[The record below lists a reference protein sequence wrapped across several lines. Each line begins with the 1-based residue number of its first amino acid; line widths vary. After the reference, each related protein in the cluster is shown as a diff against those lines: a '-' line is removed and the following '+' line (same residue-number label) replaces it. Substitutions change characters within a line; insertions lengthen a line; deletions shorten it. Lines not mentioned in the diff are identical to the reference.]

1 MKDFQW
7 AEELDCAVTVCDMN
21 TVVLYMNAK
30 ARKTFEKYGDLIG
43 INLMD
48 CHGEKSAAKIKE
60 MLATGTSNAYTIEKE
75 GKRKMIYQA
84 PWREAG
90 EVKGLVEFSIELPGE
105 MPHFIRG

>member
-43 INLMD
+43 KNLMD
-48 CHGEKSAAKIKE
+48 CHGEKSAVKIKE